1 DYKVDIE
8 IISTDSSLLESLKDY
23 FKNLSFPVI
32 INTSD
37 AAMNI
42 SSLNITTVSRELTL
56 SRRLRL
62 RLSLRWST
70 GVDRSALGGQF
81 IMSRLDAINRPPP
94 DRSLPDRSLP
104 ANPVGS
110 IDKPLDGYGWPA
122 AVCTAKSICPG
133 TIPTQ
138 EEICDCITE
147 LPSQGP
153 YCQLQPAGI
162 ATITLKLS
170 VRLGVGFQDAL
181 KNSSSE
187 LYKTYEKDLENA
199 FTASY
204 KSLPGFVSARVTSF
218 RAGSVI
224 VDYEIKAAPVTVSQI
239 KNASR
244 NIQDSLDASY
254 MLIPNSLEITG
265 QTNFS
270 VSPEDIFQGD
280 TVIMNC
286 KTWVDTGNVT
296 WYHSGHEILNSIR
309 HSIRTITIEEIT
321 KSVLE
326 ITRVTQHDTGPY
338 TCVFMSSSED
348 YTLSFKETQNITVA
362 PINVVQSGD
371 TEVVCDGTKVTLSC
385 CVDGNIRSFTTNW
398 RPNRA
403 TNILGT
409 VSFTPNCTEYT
420 LQANQS
426 QCPNKSDP
434 EITYTCDVSTG
445 HGALRSKAIKVTY
458 LLVGTVSFTPNC
470 TEYTLQANQSQ
481 CPNKSDPE
489 ITYTCDVST
498 GHGALR
504 SKAIKVTYLLVANVE
519 ISSNTKAQVSQGRN
533 FSLTCTSKVS
543 NCNNV
548 TWQIQSQIIDS
559 GLYLCNLEPPSN
571 ARSVL
576 TVKAATQAW
585 NGTYTCT
592 FFQKFLPSSAS
603 TTVEIV
609 PLPLKQNIVRD
620 PIQGFIRC
628 NVSQV
633 LKCCIDGMENY
644 VVTFTVRQMEFKGVR
659 KTQGNQVCYTYN
671 YTESCNLQSDVT
683 AYCTFV
689 NSIQDKVKSLPM
701 NLSIISE
708 NKVTCSNSI
717 GVGQQGAQIIKPC
730 PDSKDVNGTSIP
742 VRGTII
748 YVCNNTNWEVA
759 RKSCIS
765 DRINTLLSSAEALV
779 SGPQPAEQLA
789 TYLETLHNIT
799 IKEQQEINNSSA
811 NLGAVITILDLVSTI
826 PTDAEPHTMTPANNI
841 IPSIT
846 NTNLQLQGIIIT
858 ENSMLD
864 YNKNFIF
871 PSSANL
877 SGNVLIRRNET
888 ENLKPNSTIITVAF
902 STLKDILP
910 KPNETGKVVNSLVMT
925 TTTMNSTLPPDFQI
939 SLTFAKS
946 NSSLEKPQCVF
957 WNFSLSGNGGGWDD
971 TGCHLKDE
979 GDNIICICS
988 HLTSFSILMSPDPR
1002 KQTLPGTLD
1011 YITYIGL
1018 SISIA
1023 SLMICILI
1031 ESLVWKY
1038 VTKNRTSYM
1047 RHICILN
1054 IAVSLLIADIW
1065 FIVSASLQDTKK
1077 LVNGNVCI
1085 AATFFIHF
1093 FYLSVFFW
1101 MLALGLMIFY
1111 RLVFILHDTSKT
1123 IQKAVAF
1130 SLGYGCPLIISVITI
1145 AVTQPHDT
1153 YRREKACWLNWE
1165 KSKALLAFVV
1175 PALII
1180 VAVNSI
1186 IAVVILVKILRPA
1199 IGEKPSKQERSSLI
1213 QAIKNVATLT
1223 PLLGL
1228 TWGFGLAT
1236 LSKDSSIVFHILF
1249 TLLNAFQGLF
1259 ILVFGTLRDKKS
1271 MSLGDS
1277 APVFSMN
1284 SQVSGALNNL
1294 FGKTD
1299 LILVSLRWRA
1309 GASSTHRS
1317 RNGAFR
1323 IRNVCSHCS
1332 SSQTRIAMQAYQSVL
1347 TSQAQKQRSTSCNCS
1362 ENTTN
1367 NLELFFH
1374 YAPQQT
1380 VLEDILMALLLRFFL
1395 RVCKYRRIMCP
1406 VFATFMRTVHTSAYA
1421 MLLPDV
1427 TETEKHHAGLWV
1439 FLKNGMTIMG
1449 YGWFYGM
1456 DKVTYWELDS

>member
-1 DYKVDIE
+1 MLFCNKVLGEMLSLGIKGFCFLLLIVTTSTHASMELNFDPFIHHSPDSKNGTEENIPTELHRQKRQVAALGPSPVEYKVDIE

-32 INTSD
+32 INTSI
-37 AAMNI
+37 NI
-42 SSLNITTVSRELTL
+42 SSLNVTTVCSLT
-56 SRRLRL
+56 SNNETHCFCE
-62 RLSLRWST
+62 S
-70 GVDRSALGGQF
+70 
-81 IMSRLDAINRPPP
+81 
-94 DRSLPDRSLP
+94 
-104 ANPVGS
+104 
-110 IDKPLDGYGWPA
+110 GYGWPA
-122 AVCTAKSICPG
+122 AVCSAKSICPS

-138 EEICDCITE
+138 EETCDCITE

-153 YCQLQPAGI
+153 YCQLQPGGI
-162 ATITLKLS
+162 PTITIKFS
-170 VRLGVGFQDAL
+170 VRLGIVFQDAL
-181 KNSSSE
+181 RNSSSE
-187 LYKTYEKDLENA
+187 LYKTYKKDLENA

-204 KSLPGFVSARVTSF
+204 KSLPGFVSARVTGF
-218 RAGSVI
+218 RAGSLI
-224 VDYEIKAAPVTVSQI
+224 VDYEIKAASATFTQI
-239 KNASR
+239 ESASR
-244 NIQDSLDASY
+244 NIQHSLDASY
-254 MLIPNSLEITG
+254 MLDPDSLEITG

-270 VSPEDIFQGD
+270 VSPEDLFQGD

-286 KTWVDTGNVT
+286 KTRLDTGNVT
-296 WYHSGHEILNSIR
+296 WYHSGHVILNSIR
-309 HSIRTITIEEIT
+309 HSIRTITIEETT

-326 ITRVTQHDTGPY
+326 ITNVTQNDTGPY
-338 TCVFMSSSED
+338 TCVFMSSNVD
-348 YTLSFKETQNITVA
+348 YTLSFKATQNITVA
-362 PINVVQSGD
+362 PINIVQSGD
-371 TEVVCDGTKVTLSC
+371 TEVVCNGTNVSLSC
-385 CVDGNIRSFTTNW
+385 CIDGNIQSFTTDW

-403 TNILGT
+403 TNILGII
-409 VSFTPNCTEYT
+409 SSTPNCTEYT

-434 EITYTCDVSTG
+434 EIMYTCELSTG

-458 LLVGTVSFTPNC
+458 L
-470 TEYTLQANQSQ
+470 
-481 CPNKSDPE
+481 
-489 ITYTCDVST
+489 
-498 GHGALR
+498 R
-504 SKAIKVTYLLVANVE
+504 VANVE
-519 ISSNTKAQVSQGRN
+519 ISSSTKAQVSQGHN
-533 FSLTCTSKVS
+533 FSLTCTSDVS

-548 TWQIQSQIIDS
+548 TWQIESQIIDS
-559 GLYLCNLEPPSN
+559 GLYLCNLESPSN
-571 ARSVL
+571 VRSVL

-592 FFQKFLPSSAS
+592 FYQKLLPSSAS

-609 PLPLKQNIVRD
+609 PLPLKQNIVLD
-620 PIQGFIRC
+620 PIQGFIQC
-628 NVSQV
+628 NVPQV
-633 LKCCIDGMENY
+633 LKCCIDGTENY
-644 VVTFTVRQMEFKGVR
+644 DVMFTVRQREFKGVR

-671 YTESCNLQSDVT
+671 YTESCNLKSDVM

-689 NSIQDKVKSLPM
+689 NHIQDKVKSSPM
-701 NLSIISE
+701 KLSIISE

-717 GVGQQGAQIIKPC
+717 GMGQQGAQIIKPC
-730 PDSKDVNGTSIP
+730 PDSKDVNGTSSP

-748 YVCNNTNWEVA
+748 YVCNNTSWEVA

-765 DRINTLLSSAEALV
+765 DQISTLLSCAESLV
-779 SGPQPAEQLA
+779 SGPQPAKHLA
-789 TYLETLHNIT
+789 TYLETLHNNT

-826 PTDAEPHTMTPANNI
+826 PTDAERGTMTNFLSTVDIIVNRSTIPAWKDLNNQQTGKSSLLLNSVERFSRSLQPTNNN
-841 IPSIT
+841 IPSI
-846 NTNLQLQGIIIT
+846 NHTNLQLQGIIVT
-858 ENSMLD
+858 KNSTLE
-864 YNKNFIF
+864 YNKNFTF
-871 PSSANL
+871 PNSANL

-902 STLKDILP
+902 STLRYILP
-910 KPNETGKVVNSLVMT
+910 KPNKTDMVVNGLVMT
-925 TTTMNSTLPPDFQI
+925 TTTSNSTLPPDFQI

-957 WNFSLSGNGGGWDD
+957 WNFSLSDDAGGWDD
-971 TGCHLKDE
+971 TGCHPKDE
-979 GDNIICICS
+979 GDNILCTCS
-988 HLTSFSILMSPDPR
+988 HLTSFSILMSLNLESTPPEIPL
-1002 KQTLPGTLD
+1002 QPLD

-1047 RHICILN
+1047 RHVCILN

-1065 FIVSASLQDTKK
+1065 FIVAASLQDTKE

-1085 AATFFIHF
+1085 AATFFIHL

-1130 SLGYGCPLIISVITI
+1130 FLGYGCPLIISVITI
-1145 AVTQPHDT
+1145 AVTQPHDA
-1153 YRREKACWLNWE
+1153 YRRENACWLNWE
-1165 KSKALLAFVV
+1165 KSKALLAFIV

-1259 ILVFGTLRDKKS
+1259 ILVFGTLRDKKVLEALLNKYS
-1271 MSLGDS
+1271 FARWSTQQTKSTSLGDS
-1277 APVFSMN
+1277 APVFSMI
-1284 SQVSGALNNL
+1284 SPFSGALNNL
-1294 FGKTD
+1294 FGKTGKYK
-1299 LILVSLRWRA
+1299 I
-1309 GASSTHRS
+1309 SSTETTGS
-1317 RNGAFR
+1317 FSEPTSN
-1323 IRNVCSHCS
+1323 
-1332 SSQTRIAMQAYQSVL
+1332 TYSVL
-1347 TSQAQKQRSTSCNCS
+1347 
-1362 ENTTN
+1362 
-1367 NLELFFH
+1367 H
-1374 YAPQQT
+1374 
-1380 VLEDILMALLLRFFL
+1380 
-1395 RVCKYRRIMCP
+1395 
-1406 VFATFMRTVHTSAYA
+1406 
-1421 MLLPDV
+1421 
-1427 TETEKHHAGLWV
+1427 
-1439 FLKNGMTIMG
+1439 
-1449 YGWFYGM
+1449 
-1456 DKVTYWELDS
+1456 

>member
-1 DYKVDIE
+1 MKKSGSQLMESQTILSQLRFCNKVLGEMLSLGIKVFCFLLLIVTTSTHASMEVNFELNFDPFIHHSPGSKYGTEENIPTDLHRQKRQVAALGFSPVEYKVDIE
-8 IISTDSSLLESLKDY
+8 IISTDSSLLESVKDY

-42 SSLNITTVSRELTL
+42 SSLNITTVC
-56 SRRLRL
+56 
-62 RLSLRWST
+62 SLISNNET
-70 GVDRSALGGQF
+70 HCSCE
-81 IMSRLDAINRPPP
+81 S
-94 DRSLPDRSLP
+94 
-104 ANPVGS
+104 
-110 IDKPLDGYGWPA
+110 GYGWPA

-133 TIPTQ
+133 TVPTQ

-170 VRLGVGFQDAL
+170 VRLGVVFQDAL

-224 VDYEIKAAPVTVSQI
+224 VDYEIKAAPATVSQI

-244 NIQDSLDASY
+244 NIQHSLDTSY
-254 MLIPNSLEITG
+254 MLIPDSLEITG

-280 TVIMNC
+280 TVKMNC

-338 TCVFMSSSED
+338 TCVFMSSSVD

-385 CVDGNIRSFTTNW
+385 CVDGNIQSFTTNW

-458 LLVGTVSFTPNC
+458 L
-470 TEYTLQANQSQ
+470 
-481 CPNKSDPE
+481 
-489 ITYTCDVST
+489 
-498 GHGALR
+498 R
-504 SKAIKVTYLLVANVE
+504 VANVE
-519 ISSNTKAQVSQGRN
+519 ISSNTKAQVSQGHN

-559 GLYLCNLEPPSN
+559 GLYLCNLESPSN

-644 VVTFTVRQMEFKGVR
+644 DVTFTVRQMEFKGVR

-689 NSIQDKVKSLPM
+689 NRIQDKVESETM
-701 NLSIISE
+701 SLSIISE

-765 DRINTLLSSAEALV
+765 DQISTLLSSAESLV

-826 PTDAEPHTMTPANNI
+826 PTDAEPHTMTNFLSTVDIIVNSSTIPAWKDLNNQQTEKSSLLLKSVERFSRSLQPANNI

-910 KPNETGKVVNSLVMT
+910 KPNETGKVVNSLVMM

-957 WNFSLSGNGGGWDD
+957 WNFSLSGNAGGWDD

-988 HLTSFSILMSPDPR
+988 HLTSFSILMSPDL
-1002 KQTLPGTLD
+1002 KLTAPGTPLD

-1047 RHICILN
+1047 RHVCILN

-1085 AATFFIHF
+1085 AATFFIHL

-1145 AVTQPHDT
+1145 AVTQPHDA
-1153 YRREKACWLNWE
+1153 YRRENACWLNWE

-1259 ILVFGTLRDKKS
+1259 ILVFGTLRDKKVLEALLNKYS
-1271 MSLGDS
+1271 FARWSTQQTKSVSLGES

-1294 FGKTD
+1294 FGKTGKYK
-1299 LILVSLRWRA
+1299 I
-1309 GASSTHRS
+1309 SSTETTGS
-1317 RNGAFR
+1317 F
-1323 IRNVCSHCS
+1323 SEP
-1332 SSQTRIAMQAYQSVL
+1332 
-1347 TSQAQKQRSTSCNCS
+1347 TS
-1362 ENTTN
+1362 NT
-1367 NLELFFH
+1367 
-1374 YAPQQT
+1374 YS
-1380 VLEDILMALLLRFFL
+1380 LL
-1395 RVCKYRRIMCP
+1395 
-1406 VFATFMRTVHTSAYA
+1406 H
-1421 MLLPDV
+1421 
-1427 TETEKHHAGLWV
+1427 
-1439 FLKNGMTIMG
+1439 
-1449 YGWFYGM
+1449 
-1456 DKVTYWELDS
+1456 